1 MSAPSEAQLDP
12 APRRREGHVV
22 GLISGGHFMSH
33 FFVLCLPPL
42 FPILKVEFDVS
53 YVELG
58 LAMTAYGLL
67 GGFMQAPVGFLVDR
81 FGPRNLLF
89 AGLGLNAGAI
99 LMMGFAQNFE
109 MLLVFAVLAGLGNS
123 VFHPADYA
131 ILNGSIHPDRL
142 GRAFSMH
149 TFSGFFGS
157 ACAPV
162 GILALVSYTDWRVAL
177 ISVGL
182 FGLLIWAVMLLCRS
196 SLQGAAAP
204 DTDDGDVS
212 KAPGRT
218 GIRLLLSPPVLL
230 FLGFFI
236 AYGMVTGGLRA
247 FSVTAL
253 VNLHGLGLDQAN
265 AALTGF
271 LFGVV
276 GGILLAGVIVDRV
289 SAARP
294 HRRRCAA
301 ARAGLHH
308 CADLGRSAGARPDR
322 PSDHC
327 RRRARRGIA
336 AARPVDPRV
345 DSAGG
350 DRQGVRLRLRRFHG
364 RRQYRAAV
372 LRRPVGCG
380 QSVADLRSVRRL
392 HRVVDRLCHR
402 GAIDGTPAAGE
413 AGLGIAA
420 CGRVMS
426 RRCYPLVNPHVPT
439 NRWLNGRGCW

>member
-12 APRRREGHVV
+12 APRRREGPVV

-42 FPILKVEFDVS
+42 FLILKVEFNVS

-81 FGPRNLLF
+81 LGPRNLLF

-131 ILNGSIHPDRL
+131 ILNGSIHPNRL

-204 DTDDGDVS
+204 DTADGDVS
-212 KAPGRT
+212 TAPGRT

-276 GGILLAGVIVDRV
+276 GGILLAGVIVDRYPQHARIAV
-289 SAARP
+289 GALLLALVCTIAPIWAGLPGLALIVLLTVVGVGLGAALPPRDLLIRALIPPGETGKVFGFVFVGFTVGGSIAPPFFGGLLDAGNPSLIFGLSAAFIVLSI
-294 HRRRCAA
+294 AFV
-301 ARAGLHH
+301 
-308 CADLGRSAGARPDR
+308 
-322 PSDHC
+322 
-327 RRRARRGIA
+327 IA
-336 AARPVDPRV
+336 AQLTALRQRAKPV
-345 DSAGG
+345 
-350 DRQGVRLRLRRFHG
+350 
-364 RRQYRAAV
+364 
-372 LRRPVGCG
+372 
-380 QSVADLRSVRRL
+380 
-392 HRVVDRLCHR
+392 
-402 GAIDGTPAAGE
+402 
-413 AGLGIAA
+413 
-420 CGRVMS
+420 
-426 RRCYPLVNPHVPT
+426 
-439 NRWLNGRGCW
+439 

>member
-1 MSAPSEAQLDP
+1 MSASSEAQLDP
-12 APRRREGHVV
+12 APRRREGPVV
-22 GLISGGHFMSH
+22 GLISVGHFLSH
-33 FFVLCLPPL
+33 FYVLCLPPL
-42 FPILKVEFDVS
+42 FPILKAEFNVS

-81 FGPRNLLF
+81 LGPRNLLF

-99 LMMGFAQNFE
+99 VMMGFAQNYE

-162 GILALVSYTDWRVAL
+162 GILALVSFTDWRVAM

-182 FGLLIWAVMLLCRS
+182 FGLLIWAVMVLCRN
-196 SLQGAAAP
+196 SLHGTAAP
-204 DTDDGDVS
+204 GPDGDET
-212 KAPGRT
+212 AAEPGRT
-218 GIRLLLSPPVLL
+218 GIRLLMSPPVLL

-253 VNLHGLGLDQAN
+253 INLHGLGLDQAN

-276 GGILLAGVIVDRV
+276 GGILLAGVIVDRYPQHARIAV
-289 SAARP
+289 GALLLALFCTIAPIWAGLPGLALIALLTVVGVGLGAALPPRDLLIRALIPPGETGKVFGFVFVGFTVGGSIAPPFFGGLLDAGNPSLIFGLSAAFIVLSI
-294 HRRRCAA
+294 AFV
-301 ARAGLHH
+301 
-308 CADLGRSAGARPDR
+308 
-322 PSDHC
+322 
-327 RRRARRGIA
+327 IA
-336 AARPVDPRV
+336 AQLTAL
-345 DSAGG
+345 
-350 DRQGVRLRLRRFHG
+350 RQ
-364 RRQYRAAV
+364 
-372 LRRPVGCG
+372 
-380 QSVADLRSVRRL
+380 
-392 HRVVDRLCHR
+392 R
-402 GAIDGTPAAGE
+402 GKPA
-413 AGLGIAA
+413 
-420 CGRVMS
+420 
-426 RRCYPLVNPHVPT
+426 
-439 NRWLNGRGCW
+439 